1 MVVTAEQLDHKATYT
16 MASISSAVAERRLK
30 LHLVFSLQISGL
42 VCRVSDVVAVGDQAA
57 DSKVMQSQTAMIGNA
72 HMAA

>member
-1 MVVTAEQLDHKATYT
+1 

-30 LHLVFSLQISGL
+30 LHLVFSLQTSGL
-42 VCRVSDVVAVGDQAA
+42 VCRVSDVAVGNQAA